1 MQDTGRLV
9 VCTENG
15 EIMVCETSGEYMAFV
30 HDSPKDNFK
39 IECIVPYS
47 RGFLIGGENGCIFAY
62 ERVEDSKNPYR
73 RIKYMEAKIDQSQSI
88 YIQSLPITSMVLTS
102 TEDML
107 YFISENN

>member
-15 EIMVCETSGEYMAFV
+15 EIMVCETSGEYMSFV
-30 HDSPKDNFK
+30 QDSPKDNFK

-47 RGFLIGGENGCIFAY
+47 RGFLIGGENGSIFAY

-73 RIKYMEAKIDQSQSI
+73 RIKYMEAKIDQ
-88 YIQSLPITSMVLTS
+88 
-102 TEDML
+102 
-107 YFISENN
+107 N